1 MSDIQDFVSDI
12 PNFVEHEFPNVA
24 DINIEKTQTYKN
36 VISDLNNKG
45 YSVRSKN
52 TYSVDEYNTCRNI
65 FSRICEKAIKKGW
78 KCNVSE
84 KSIDVDVWNNV
95 MLNVRK

>member
-12 PNFVEHEFPNVA
+12 PTFVEHEFSNVA
-24 DINIEKTQTYKN
+24 DINIEKLKHIKT
-36 VISDLNNKG
+36 L
-45 YSVRSKN
+45 
-52 TYSVDEYNTCRNI
+52 NTCRNI

-78 KCNVSE
+78 KCNISE
-84 KSIDVDVWNNV
+84 NSIDGDVWNKV